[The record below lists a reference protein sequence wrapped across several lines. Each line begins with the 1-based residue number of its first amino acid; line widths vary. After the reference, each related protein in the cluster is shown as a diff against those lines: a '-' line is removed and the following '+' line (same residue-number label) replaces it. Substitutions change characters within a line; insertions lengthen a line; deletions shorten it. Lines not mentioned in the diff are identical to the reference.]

1 MGHSTPS
8 SLVNLLLQPDTLRR
22 QTLFSVFT
30 NGGPF
35 MFVILLVS
43 IIAMAIFVERAAFLY
58 FRMNLNMDNAL
69 KKILFSL
76 ERNNFNGALEECA
89 RIKAHP
95 LGSILKAGLL
105 RADRKDKEIERAME
119 EKIIS
124 EIPRVKA
131 RINLLTL
138 FANIATLLGLL
149 GTIMGLITA
158 FQSVNSANEA
168 MKQEILAN
176 GISMAMLTTAG
187 GLMVAI
193 PCLGGYYLLNN
204 RGDFLVDKIEEKALG
219 LANALSAMKEKRVA
233 DGTAR

>member
-1 MGHSTPS
+1 
-8 SLVNLLLQPDTLRR
+8 
-22 QTLFSVFT
+22 LFSAFS

-35 MFVILLVS
+35 MFVILGVS
-43 IIAMAIFVERAAFLY
+43 IIALAIFVERASFLF
-58 FRMNLNMDNAL
+58 FRMNLNMDKAL
-69 KKILFSL
+69 KKVLFSL
-76 ERNNFNGALEECA
+76 EKNNFKGALEECSK
-89 RIKAHP
+89 ISKHP
-95 LGSILKAGLL
+95 LGNILKAGLL

-119 EKIIS
+119 EKIVS

-131 RINLLTL
+131 RVNLLTL

-158 FQSVNSANEA
+158 FQSVSSADEA
-168 MKQEILAN
+168 LKQEILAK

-187 GLMVAI
+187 GLLVAI

-219 LANALSAMKEKRVA
+219 LANALSAMKEKRA
-233 DGTAR
+233 TNGQAR